1 MTLIELC
8 TRAGILAPGDLQS
21 PEIKHLTLDSR
32 LIQPGSLFVCMPS
45 NRQDSHAFL
54 PAAAGA
60 GAVAAIVHHE
70 AAVETARALGL
81 TAVFLPAD
89 HYPDTLWQLARAFY
103 NSPTAS
109 YKLIGVTGTNGK
121 TTTAWIMR
129 QMLTALGLRAGYL
142 GTLGFTLPETSIELN
157 NTTPF
162 ALELYALLD
171 QAKRANLDALCMEVS
186 SHALAEKRADGLE
199 FDSAIFT
206 NLTQDHLDFHGTLE
220 QYADAKFRLFSEL
233 PLQSEKRFRAAIN
246 VADPVGRSFADR
258 TSQPVLTFSTNPE
271 IEADYDYI
279 ATDVQLDSI
288 SFDLKTPTGNH
299 RLKAGLGGLFNV
311 ENLASALTGLIAAGY
326 SLDDLLNTTENL
338 KPVPGRFEN
347 VPIEANFRVIVDYAH
362 TPDAVEKLLDSV
374 RPLTAGRV
382 ITVVG
387 CGGDRDKTKRPLMG
401 FAASERS
408 DFTIVTSDNPR
419 TEDPETIVGEVL
431 NGIAPNR
438 PALAIVDRA
447 EAIAHAVGFA
457 SENDVVVIAGKGHEN
472 YQIIGHQKFP
482 FDDREFVREAL
493 KK

>member
-1 MTLIELC
+1 MTLRELC
-8 TRAGILAPGDLQS
+8 ARSGIAESGNGQS

-32 LIQPGSLFVCMPS
+32 LVQPGSLFVCMPS

-54 PAAAGA
+54 TTAAAAGA
-60 GAVAAIVHHE
+60 VATIVHKESAVAE
-70 AAVETARALGL
+70 ARALGL
-81 TAVFLPAD
+81 EAIHLPAAS
-89 HYPDTLWQLARAFY
+89 YPDTLWQLARAFY

-109 YKLIGVTGTNGK
+109 FKLIGVTGTNGK

-142 GTLGFTLPETSIELN
+142 GTLGFTLPESSLELN

-199 FDSAIFT
+199 FDAAIFT

-220 QYADAKFRLFSEL
+220 DYAEAKFRLFSEL
-233 PLQSEKRFRAAIN
+233 PLQSEKPFKAAIN
-246 VADPVGRSFADR
+246 VADLVGQAFAKR
-258 TSQPVLTFSTNPE
+258 ITRPVLTFSTE
-271 IEADYDYI
+271 TISEADYHFT

-288 SFDLKTPTGNH
+288 TFDLKAPSGNH
-299 RLKAGLGGLFNV
+299 RLTAGLGGLFNV
-311 ENLASALTGLIAAGY
+311 ENFASAITGLIAAGY
-326 SLDDLLNTTENL
+326 SLQDLLTTTQNL

-347 VPIEANFRVIVDYAH
+347 VPVEADFRVIVDYAH
-362 TPDAVEKLLDSV
+362 TPDALEKLLDSV

-387 CGGDRDKTKRPLMG
+387 CGGDRDKAKRPLMG

-408 DFTIVTSDNPR
+408 DLTIVTSDNPR

-431 NGIAPNR
+431 DGIAPNR
-438 PALAIVDRA
+438 PTIAIVDRA

-472 YQIIGHQKFP
+472 YQIIGHEKFP
-482 FDDREFVREAL
+482 FDDRDFVREAL